1 MSIRVTP
8 PGKGLDTGHSW
19 SRGYQ
24 QTPDL
29 LWEVDT
35 QVLTLGGTRE
45 TDRRMGDRRTLVS
58 PAAVPCESSPRV
70 TGDGLQRVVTRT
82 WGLGSTAAAPCL
94 GGLWVRVGWGSGL
107 WSCGEPRVCGASS
120 RVGASVTGVALTP
133 SCVTL
138 MLWVPCAPLDPAVP
152 SLLTHLTPGVLSSL
166 TPRPVPRSI
175 RPREVGSSSGC
186 SGVLLSSPAVP
197 GKQLGKRPFLVR
209 QNWRKPP
216 HQWMMRKDKYTFSG
230 VFKLP

>member
-1 MSIRVTP
+1 MSIRSTP
-8 PGKGLDTGHSW
+8 PGKGLDTRHSW
-19 SRGYQ
+19 RRGNQ
-24 QTPDL
+24 RTQDL

-45 TDRRMGDRRTLVS
+45 IERRMGDRRTLVF

-70 TGDGLQRVVTRT
+70 TGDGLQRLVTRA

-107 WSCGEPRVCGASS
+107 WSCGKPRVCGASS
-120 RVGASVTGVALTP
+120 GVGASVAGVALTP
-133 SCVTL
+133 SCVTPT
-138 MLWVPCAPLDPAVP
+138 LWVPCAPLDPAVP

-166 TPRPVPRSI
+166 TPCPAPRSI

-186 SGVLLSSPAVP
+186 SGVLLSSACCS
-197 GKQLGKRPFLVR
+197 
-209 QNWRKPP
+209 RKAAWEAPVSCP
-216 HQWMMRKDKYTFSG
+216 SDLEETTTSMDAEKGQIHIFRSI
-230 VFKLP
+230 